1 MKLTRENQTSN
12 NTIELTEK
20 QFRRLIDNEYI
31 SFNSYD
37 VHSISIITEI
47 MKVAIIRFTD
57 RIYEVFF
64 VYINIRKED
73 EK

>member
-1 MKLTRENQTSN
+1 MKLTRENQTPN

-73 EK
+73 E